1 MSDAPTPA
9 AAAVPIG
16 GPTTGLIY
24 ADVPNRAI
32 AYIIDAIVLF
42 VINIIV
48 SAILGA
54 IGLIPATINADL
66 TVSVNYVASLIYAAI
81 SLAISAA
88 YFIYFWT
95 TSRATIGM
103 RALSL
108 QIGKAPGGETITQDQ
123 AIRRWLALS
132 APFILAQVLQPLPLL
147 GFILP
152 IAALGWV
159 IYLIYTT
166 AQSPTKQGWHDVFAG
181 TMVVKAVK

>member
-1 MSDAPTPA
+1 MTDAPTPA
-9 AAAVPIG
+9 ATAAPIG
-16 GPTTGLIY
+16 GPTAGLIY

-32 AYIIDAIVLF
+32 AYIIDAIALF
-42 VINIIV
+42 VVNIV
-48 SAILGA
+48 VAVILGGF
-54 IGLIPATINADL
+54 GLVPVALDANFVPTY
-66 TVSVNYVASLIYAAI
+66 NYVASLIVAAI

-88 YFIYFWT
+88 YFVYFWT
-95 TSRATIGM
+95 SSRATIGM

-108 QIGKAPGGETITQDQ
+108 QIGSAPGGETISTNQ

-147 GFILP
+147 GLVVTL
-152 IAALGWV
+152 AAIGWV

-166 AQSPTKQGWHDVFAG
+166 AKSPTKQGWHDVFAG